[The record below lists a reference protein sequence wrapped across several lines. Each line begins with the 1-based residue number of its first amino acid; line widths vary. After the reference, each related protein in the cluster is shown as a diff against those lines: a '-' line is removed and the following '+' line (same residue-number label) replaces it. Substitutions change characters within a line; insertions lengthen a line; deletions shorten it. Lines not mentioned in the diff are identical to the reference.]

1 MSISTDEIHT
11 RLDSLAGYIKDLR
24 EIEPHTYEEY
34 EADKM
39 LRRYAERML
48 HMAVEAAITV
58 GVHVLTEEGLRS
70 PENYHDVFVVLGEHG
85 ILPRELVRGM
95 TDLVELRNL
104 LVHEH
109 DVVDDTMVYG
119 ALKRRLEVFTEFIA
133 RIEAYRRGDPLPPAE
148 LTEDDLESD
157 D

>member
-1 MSISTDEIHT
+1 MSIGTDEIRT
-11 RLDSLAGYIKDLR
+11 RLDSLASYISDLR
-24 EIEPHTYEEY
+24 ESEPPTYEEF
-34 EADKM
+34 EANKM

-48 HMAVEAAITV
+48 HMAVEAAIAV
-58 GVHVLTEEGLRS
+58 GVRVLTEEGFRS

-85 ILPRELVRGM
+85 ILPRDLVRAM

-119 ALKRRLEVFTEFIA
+119 ALKRRLDVFTEFIA
-133 RIEAYRRGDPLPPAE
+133 RIEAYRRGEPLAPAE
-148 LTEDDLESD
+148 LTEDDFETD

>member
-1 MSISTDEIHT
+1 MSIGTDEIRT
-11 RLDSLAGYIKDLR
+11 RLDALAGYIKDLK